1 MKYLYVKSVFLWLS
15 AASVALLGA
24 CSGESFEPS
33 YGDEGAISFTTP
45 QTRAA
50 IEDASNMKSFSV
62 WGWYKNTVTEG
73 SPLVSAFD
81 NTTVTQSSNGW
92 NYEGGTRYWIPGNTY
107 NFYAVHP
114 TGKGSYNS
122 EGVLTVPSFDCS
134 ATGQNAIDL
143 MTAVSDPIKYEK
155 GQTPEPVELHFGHR
169 LVRLNFIVTS
179 EGDAVTIT
187 EAKIY
192 GMSHVGSLQADSW
205 SLGDVST
212 SDGTPFKTDEL
223 VIPEG
228 DKNAYY
234 LFGGDMLLP
243 PHNSLNGVMLEF
255 KYRYSNEQ
263 EEHPVAISLGEQNVA
278 TSWEAGKR
286 YNYNINI
293 PLNAVDVEFTVA
305 VKDWDNESYTV
316 SW

>member
-15 AASVALLGA
+15 AVSVALLGA

-33 YGDEGAISFTTP
+33 YDDEGAIRFSTP

-50 IEDASNMKSFSV
+50 IEDASKMESFSV
-62 WGWYKNTVTEG
+62 WGWYRNTATGGTPISV
-73 SPLVSAFD
+73 FN
-81 NTTVTQSSNGW
+81 NTIVTQSSGW

-228 DKNAYY
+228 DKNDYY

-243 PHNSLNGVMLEF
+243 PHNSLKGVMLEF

-305 VKDWDNESYTV
+305 VKDWDNDSYTV
-316 SW
+316 NW

>member
-24 CSGESFEPS
+24 CSGESFDPS
-33 YGDEGAISFTTP
+33 YGDEGAISFSTP

-122 EGVLTVPSFDCS
+122 EGVLTVPSFDYS

-155 GQTPEPVELHFGHR
+155 GQTPDPVELHFDHK

-228 DKNAYY
+228 DKNDYY
-234 LFGGDMLLP
+234 LFKGDMLLP
-243 PHNSLNGVMLEF
+243 PHNSLKGVMLEF
-255 KYRYSNEQ
+255 KYQYSNEQ

-316 SW
+316 NW